1 MIKIAY
7 SNRFVLSL
15 PDGHRFPMDKYSMLV
30 EQLVY
35 EGTITEKHLEDPG
48 LLKEEDILATH
59 TSAYWKALKTLSIDA
74 KMVRKIGFPLT
85 RELILRSMSSGMGTL
100 YAAQQA
106 IQNGIAFNAA
116 GGTHHAY
123 KDRGEGFC
131 LLNDI
136 AISANY
142 LLNNGLAS
150 KVLVVDLDVHQGN
163 GTAVIF
169 KDDPR
174 VFTWSVHG
182 KDNYPLKKETS
193 DLDHE
198 LATGTEDDDY
208 LQLIESY
215 LIRLIEVQEPDF
227 IFFQAGVDVLKT
239 DKLGHLA
246 LTREG
251 CKERDRL
258 VLQTA
263 YEYEIP
269 IAVTM
274 GGGYSE
280 KIMDIVEAHC
290 NTYRV
295 AFSIFD

>member
-7 SNRFVLSL
+7 SERFVLTL
-15 PDGHRFPMDKYSMLV
+15 PEGHRFPMDKYSMLV
-30 EQLVY
+30 EQLLY
-35 EGTITEKHLEDPG
+35 EGTITKENLEDPG
-48 LLKEEDILATH
+48 LLEEEEILATH
-59 TSAYWKALKTLSIDA
+59 DTQYWEALKGLAIGS
-74 KMVRKIGFPLT
+74 KMVREIGFPLSE
-85 RELILRSMSSGMGTL
+85 ELILRSRSSGMGTL
-100 YAAQQA
+100 YATKQA
-106 IQNGIAFNAA
+106 LRNGVAFNAA

-123 KDRGEGFC
+123 SDRGEGFC

-142 LLNNGLAS
+142 LLNNGLAN
-150 KVLVVDLDVHQGN
+150 KILVVDLDVHQGN
-163 GTAVIF
+163 GTAEIF
-169 KDDPR
+169 KNNPK

-182 KDNYPLKKETS
+182 KDNYPLKKEKS

-198 LATGTEDDDY
+198 LPTGTTDGDY
-208 LQLIESY
+208 LQLVESY
-215 LIRLIEVQEPDF
+215 LIRLIEVQDPDF
-227 IFFQAGVDVLKT
+227 IFYQAGVDVLKT

-251 CKERDRL
+251 CKERDRI
-258 VLQTA
+258 VIQTA

-269 IAVTM
+269 LAITM

-280 KIMDIVEAHC
+280 KILDIVEAHC

-295 AFSIFD
+295 AFSIFE